1 MSYLGYVIAA
11 YAVFVLLLLWDWL
24 SPRLQVRAQ
33 LRAAR
38 LRAARASASPPHA
51 APSAQDRS

>member
-1 MSYLGYVIAA
+1 MSYQGYVIAA
-11 YAVFVLLLLWDWL
+11 YAVFVVVLLWDWL

-38 LRAARASASPPHA
+38 LRAARAGRA
-51 APSAQDRS
+51 AQTPSSSKQD

>member
-11 YAVFVLLLLWDWL
+11 YAVFVVILLWDWL

-38 LRAARASASPPHA
+38 LRAARGARPPQTTQ
-51 APSAQDRS
+51 PSTQD